1 MEDGWAK
8 GRRKARKE
16 RVGDVT
22 RKASGERVYR
32 GLSAVESVWQAI
44 GVAARLYRYRL
55 RPHLSRD
62 SGSRSVH

>member
-1 MEDGWAK
+1 MGEGAK
-8 GRRKARKE
+8 KGENRKKE
-16 RVGDVT
+16 SGNE
-22 RKASGERVYR
+22 KAGGERVYR